1 LGYRQSYEIHRP
13 EGEAMRSTNH
23 ACVLGLAL
31 VAAAGCGHKD
41 SPGLVV
47 ETQVAQQTIAA
58 GDRVEARCAVLDGA
72 TGHPALD
79 KNGNP
84 LTDSVEF
91 VITYEDTDAF
101 AKDSEGQVI
110 AARAGMAVVRCSA
123 PSLGLIADPVD
134 IEIVAGPPARV
145 VTQLASP
152 IAVAG
157 VPVGATCLVFDA
169 FDNPVTGAPQAIA
182 MSPLTA
188 GVSTTPGSVTATA
201 TGMYQVTCVVSGA
214 ADVAEDFLVV
224 VPGLPSS
231 LVAVVNPERTLYSVN
246 DQVTLVAEAHDQ
258 FGNRVDDVALS
269 YGSAPGL
276 PSPSEAQFQFTQDG
290 TFTLSA
296 TVTSPTQ
303 GEKPLSATHTVTVS
317 TSGPAITCMRS
328 DAPSQPSDAYML
340 QAAPSTI
347 VVPVKI
353 SSAFTVQSVTIN
365 GAAAT
370 LNATTGNYQA
380 GVPVGFGMNFVDII
394 ATDQFGKEN
403 STTCTVLTAQNFTAE
418 TANLAG
424 ALGMRLDP
432 NAIGDPQPTGLNS
445 LNDILHTVLSSAQ
458 LRSLVDGGLLGANPV
473 NSGDC
478 GFFACTPN
486 VNYDANTISWSQ
498 PGSSLALVPG
508 GLQATITLPNVR
520 LKVDACGTFC
530 CPGGTTVTVTATSIT
545 ASVTF
550 SLALQSG
557 VLRAALQ
564 GTPSVT
570 VNGIGLDG
578 SGFCGA
584 IVDLLDGVFA
594 PKVRSAVQNGLTSFI
609 RTSVAPLLDQLVSS
623 LDINTFG
630 KSFSV
635 PRLDGSG
642 GIPLQFGLAFSSFD
656 ITTSRALLG
665 IGTKFTAGAVA
676 HNRPSLGIAGRDP
689 VALLDPPGTTAA
701 SPVGLSLYEGVL
713 NQVLHGLWRGGF
725 FQATLQLAGGAA
737 TIDAVLPPVAAIT
750 GNQAQLMLGGIQA
763 TIRIPGF
770 IDTPIPIEFGGR
782 ATASVTLAGNALNF
796 GNLTLNQLKV
806 SFQASLTQSQRTAME
821 SLLTQVLQNVLVDAI
836 NSGLPAFPIP
846 TFALP
851 ASATAFGL
859 PAGAQLGIFQPQLS
873 TSGTHYVL
881 TGGFGVRN

>member
-1 LGYRQSYEIHRP
+1 LGYRVSYEIHRP
-13 EGEAMRSTNH
+13 EGKVMRSTNH

-31 VAAAGCGHKD
+31 VLAAGCGSQHR
-41 SPGLVV
+41 PGLVV
-47 ETQVAQQTIAA
+47 ETRVANQTLAA

-72 TGHPALD
+72 TGDPALD
-79 KNGNP
+79 NSGNP

-91 VITYEDTDAF
+91 AITYEDTDAF
-101 AKDSEGQVI
+101 GKDSEGQII
-110 AARAGMAVVRCSA
+110 AVRAGMAVVRCTA
-123 PSLGLIADPVD
+123 PSLELVGDAVD
-134 IEIVAGPPARV
+134 IEIVPGPPARV

-152 IAVAG
+152 VAVAG
-157 VPVGATCLVFDA
+157 EPVGATCLVFDA

-182 MSPLTA
+182 MSPLA
-188 GVSTTPGSVTATA
+188 PGVATTPTSVSATA
-201 TGMYQVTCVVSGA
+201 TGMYQVSCVISGA

-231 LVAVVNPERTLYSVN
+231 LVAVVSPERALYAVN
-246 DQVTLVAEAHDQ
+246 DQVTLVAEAHDR

-269 YGSAPGL
+269 YGAAPGL
-276 PSPSEAQFQFTQDG
+276 PSPSDAQFQFTQDG

-303 GEKPLSATHTVTVS
+303 DGKPLTAGHTVTVS
-317 TSGPAITCMRS
+317 TSGPAITCMRA
-328 DAPSQPSDAYML
+328 DAGSQPSDAYML

-370 LNATTGNYQA
+370 LNAGTGNYQA
-380 GVPVGFGMNFVDII
+380 GVPIGFGMNFVDVV

-403 STTCTVLTAQNFTAE
+403 STTCTVLAAQNFTAE
-418 TANLAG
+418 TASLAG

-432 NAIGDPQPTGLNS
+432 DAIGDPQPTGLNS
-445 LNDILHTVLSSAQ
+445 INDILHTVLSSAQ
-458 LRSLVDGGLLGANPV
+458 LRSLVDGGLRAANPV
-473 NSGDC
+473 NAGDC

-486 VNYDANTISWSQ
+486 VNYNANTISWSQ
-498 PGSSLALVPG
+498 PGSALVLVPG
-508 GLQATITLPNVR
+508 GLQASITLPSVR
-520 LKVDACGTFC
+520 LTVDACGTFC

-545 ASVTF
+545 ATVAF
-550 SLALQSG
+550 SLQLQAG
-557 VLRAALQ
+557 VLRAGLQ
-564 GTPSVT
+564 GAPSVT

-609 RTSVAPLLDQLVSS
+609 NTSVAPLLDQLVSS

-656 ITTSRALLG
+656 ITTSRALVG

-676 HNRPSLGIAGRDP
+676 HNRPSLGIPGRDP
-689 VALLDPPGTTAA
+689 VALLDPPGTT
-701 SPVGLSLYEGVL
+701 SEEPVGLSLYEGVL

-782 ATASVTLAGNALNF
+782 AAASVTLSGDALHF
-796 GNLTLNQLKV
+796 GNLTLSELKV

-821 SLLTQVLQNVLVDAI
+821 GLLTQILQSVLVDAI
-836 NSGLPAFPIP
+836 NGGLPAFPIP

-851 ASATAFGL
+851 PSVTAFGL

>member
-1 LGYRQSYEIHRP
+1 
-13 EGEAMRSTNH
+13 MRSTNH

-47 ETQVAQQTIAA
+47 ETQVAQQTLAA

-169 FDNPVTGAPQAIA
+169 FNNPVTGAPQAIA
-182 MSPLTA
+182 MSPLAA
-188 GVSTTPGSVTATA
+188 GVSTTPDSVTATA
-201 TGMYQVTCVVSGA
+201 TGMYEVTCVISGA

-231 LVAVVNPERTLYSVN
+231 LVAVVSPERTLYSVN

-303 GEKPLSATHTVTVS
+303 DSKPLSATHTVTVS

-353 SSAFTVQSVTIN
+353 SSAFTVRSVTIN

-370 LNATTGNYQA
+370 LNATTGNYQV
-380 GVPVGFGMNFVDII
+380 GVPVGFGMNFVDIV

-403 STTCTVLTAQNFTAE
+403 STTCTVLAAQNFTAE

-445 LNDILHTVLSSAQ
+445 INDILHTVLSSAQ

-473 NSGDC
+473 NAGDC

-530 CPGGTTVTVTATSIT
+530 CPGGTTVTVTSTSIT

-550 SLALQSG
+550 SLQLQAG

-570 VNGIGLDG
+570 VNDIGLDG

-665 IGTKFTAGAVA
+665 IGTRFTAGAPA
-676 HNRPSLGIAGRDP
+676 HNRPSLGIPGRDP
-689 VALLDPPGTTAA
+689 VALLDPPGTDPAE
-701 SPVGLSLYEGVL
+701 PVGLSLYEGVL
-713 NQVLHGLWRGGF
+713 N
-725 FQATLQLAGGAA
+725 
-737 TIDAVLPPVAAIT
+737 
-750 GNQAQLMLGGIQA
+750 
-763 TIRIPGF
+763 
-770 IDTPIPIEFGGR
+770 
-782 ATASVTLAGNALNF
+782 
-796 GNLTLNQLKV
+796 
-806 SFQASLTQSQRTAME
+806 
-821 SLLTQVLQNVLVDAI
+821 
-836 NSGLPAFPIP
+836 
-846 TFALP
+846 
-851 ASATAFGL
+851 
-859 PAGAQLGIFQPQLS
+859 
-873 TSGTHYVL
+873 
-881 TGGFGVRN
+881 

>member
-1 LGYRQSYEIHRP
+1 LGYRHSYEIHRP
-13 EGEAMRSTNH
+13 EGEVMRSTNH
-23 ACVLGLAL
+23 ACVLGLVL
-31 VAAAGCGHKD
+31 VAAGCSHD
-41 SPGLVV
+41 SRPGLVV
-47 ETQVAQQTIAA
+47 ETHVAQQTIAA

-79 KNGNP
+79 KSGNP

-91 VITYEDTDAF
+91 AITYEDTDAF
-101 AKDSEGQVI
+101 ARDSEGQVI

-123 PSLGLIADPVD
+123 PSLGLVADPVN

-152 IAVAG
+152 VAVAG
-157 VPVGATCLVFDA
+157 EPVGAACLVFDA
-169 FDNPVTGAPQAIA
+169 FNNPVTGAPQAIA
-182 MSPLTA
+182 MSPLA
-188 GVSTTPGSVTATA
+188 PGVSTTPDSVTATA
-201 TGMYQVTCVVSGA
+201 TGMYQVTCVISGA

-224 VPGLPSS
+224 VPGLPAS
-231 LVAVVNPERTLYSVN
+231 LVAVVNPERTLYAVN
-246 DQVTLVAEAHDQ
+246 DQVTLVAEAHDA

-303 GEKPLSATHTVTVS
+303 DGKPLTAQHTVFVNS
-317 TSGPAITCMRS
+317 SGPAITCMRS
-328 DAPSQPSDAYML
+328 DAASQPSDAYML

-365 GAAAT
+365 GAAAAF
-370 LNATTGNYQA
+370 NATTGNYQL
-380 GVPVGFGMNFVDII
+380 GVPIGFGMNFVDVV

-403 STTCTVLTAQNFTAE
+403 STTCTVLAAQNFTAE
-418 TANLAG
+418 TASLAG

-445 LNDILHTVLSSAQ
+445 INDILHTVLSSAQ
-458 LRSLVDGGLLGANPV
+458 LRSLVDGGLRAANPIS
-473 NSGDC
+473 SGDC
-478 GFFACTPN
+478 GVFACSPN
-486 VNYDANTISWSQ
+486 VNYNANTVAWDQ
-498 PGSSLALVPG
+498 PSSSLALVPG
-508 GLQATITLPNVR
+508 GLQANVTLPNVR
-520 LKVDACGTFC
+520 LSVNACGTFC
-530 CPGGTTVTVTATSIT
+530 CIGGSTISVHASSIT
-545 ASVTF
+545 ATVSF
-550 SLALQSG
+550 SLALQGG
-557 VLRAALQ
+557 VLRAALA
-564 GTPSVT
+564 GSPSVT
-570 VNGIGLDG
+570 VGSVSLDG
-578 SGFCGA
+578 SGFCGFL
-584 IVDLLDGVFA
+584 VNLLQSFFTGT
-594 PKVRSAVQNGLTSFI
+594 VRDAVHNALTSFI
-609 RTSVAPLLDQLVSS
+609 NSSVAPLLDQLVSS

-676 HNRPSLGIAGRDP
+676 HNRPSLGIPGRDP

-701 SPVGLSLYEGVL
+701 APVGLSLYEGVL

-725 FQATLQLAGGAA
+725 FQATLQLSGGTA

-770 IDTPIPIEFGGR
+770 IDTPIPIAFGGR

-806 SFQASLTQSQRTAME
+806 SFQASLTQTQRTAME
-821 SLLTQVLQNVLVDAI
+821 GLLTQVLQSVLVDAI
-836 NSGLPAFPIP
+836 NGGLPAFPIP

-851 ASATAFGL
+851 ASAAGFGL

-881 TGGFGVRN
+881 TGAFGVRN